1 MKPNIKMKTLKTI
14 ILGVLLAGFLYTSD
28 TLAGTTGNDEMNQI
42 DRLYQEAFNGVF
54 NDQDGAWI
62 DSIDRRNPCCNIYN
76 SDNQLVYMSRDKN
89 DARLNELKKRSDLIM
104 QTESSSYYLL
114 SE

>member
-1 MKPNIKMKTLKTI
+1 MRTRKTI
-14 ILGVLLAGFLYTSD
+14 IPALLLAGFFYAST
-28 TLAGTTGNDEMNQI
+28 TLAGTTEHNELDQI
-42 DRLYQEAFNGVF
+42 EQLYEEAFNAVF
-54 NDQDGAWI
+54 NDQEAVLINSFDP
-62 DSIDRRNPCCNIYN
+62 RNPCCNIYN

-89 DARLNELKKRSDLIM
+89 DARLNELKKRSDLVM